1 MRQIVHDQLRL
12 TPVPIAHV
20 HARELQ
26 TMSATLDA
34 LPEVVKWVHDDLI
47 RRAGKRID
55 PRKGRQG
62 MTAEQVLRALI
73 IKQMNGFSYEQLAFH
88 LADSTSYRAFCRLGF
103 DDQSPKK
110 SRLQSNIKR
119 VRALTWER
127 INGELVRYAAELRVE
142 TGLTVR
148 TDCTVVE
155 SNIHQPTDSSLLW
168 DCVRVLVRLQRR
180 AQEVFGIDFT
190 NHKRRARRRALGVL
204 NAKSDAQRLP
214 LYRDLLKV
222 TEASVASAKSVAT
235 ALGDLKLADWTAMLQ
250 AAGLADQLKTYCK
263 LAQRVIE
270 QTRRRVLLGEQVPA
284 GEKVVSIFEPHT
296 DIIVKDRRATLYGHK
311 ICLTSGASGLVTDV
325 VVEEGNP
332 ADSTLA
338 VKMVERHRERFGKA
352 PRQVTFDG
360 GFASK
365 TNLAELKAMGI
376 QDVAFSKHLGLA
388 VADMVK
394 SSWVYKR
401 LRNFRAG
408 IEGTISFVKRTFG
421 LDRCSWSGFA
431 SFRAYVQGSVLAC
444 NLLVLARHQ
453 LAPPS

>member
-1 MRQIVHDQLRL
+1 MRQTVHDQLRL
-12 TPVPIAHV
+12 TPVPIAHA
-20 HARELQ
+20 HALELR

-34 LPEVVKWVHDDLI
+34 LPEIVKWVHDDLI

-55 PRKGRQG
+55 PKKGRRG

-73 IKQMNGFSYEQLAFH
+73 VKQMNGFSYEQLAFH
-88 LADSTSYRAFCRLGF
+88 LADSSSYRAFCRLGF
-103 DDQSPKK
+103 DEEAPKK

-127 INGELVRYAAELRVE
+127 INHELVRYAAALHVE
-142 TGLTVR
+142 TGQTVR
-148 TDCTVVE
+148 ADCTVVE
-155 SNIHQPTDSSLLW
+155 SNIHHPTDSSLLW
-168 DCVRVLVRLQRR
+168 DCVRVLVRWQAR
-180 AQEVFGIDFT
+180 AQEMFGVNFT

-204 NAKSDAQRLP
+204 NAKSNEQRLP

-222 TEASVASAKSVAT
+222 TEASVSSAKSVTA
-235 ALGDLKLADWTAMLQ
+235 ALGELKFADLAAMLQ
-250 AAGLADQLKTYCK
+250 AATIADQLRNYSK

-296 DIIVKDRRATLYGHK
+296 DIIVKDRRETLYGHK

-338 VKMVERHRERFGKA
+338 VKMIERHYERFGKA
-352 PRQVTFDG
+352 PRQVCFDG

-365 TNLAELKAMGI
+365 ANLAELKALGV
-376 QDVAFSKHLGLA
+376 QDVAFSKHLGLS
-388 VADMVK
+388 VTDMVK

-408 IEGTISFVKRTFG
+408 IEGTISFVKRIFG
-421 LDRCSWSGFA
+421 LDRCAWSGFA
-431 SFRAYVQGSVLAC
+431 SFRAYVHGSVLAC
-444 NLLVLARHQ
+444 NLLVLARHL
-453 LAPPS
+453 LASSA